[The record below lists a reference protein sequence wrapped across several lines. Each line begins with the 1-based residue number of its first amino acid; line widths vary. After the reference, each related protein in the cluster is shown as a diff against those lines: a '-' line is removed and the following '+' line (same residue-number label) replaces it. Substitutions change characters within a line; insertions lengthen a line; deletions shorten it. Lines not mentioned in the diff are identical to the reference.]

1 MQQHIMLKSKIHRA
15 TVTGSNVDYEGSI
28 AIDEALMETA
38 GILPFEQV
46 QIYNVTNGE
55 RFETYT
61 IKGERDSGTIS
72 INGAAAH
79 LANVGDIVIVAS
91 YFTLDEARA
100 REHKPMLVYVDRDN
114 SVTRPGKELAGVI

>member
-1 MQQHIMLKSKIHRA
+1 MQQRIMLKSKIHRA

-28 AIDEALMETA
+28 AIDEALMEMA

-61 IKGERDSGTIS
+61 IKGARGSGTIS

-79 LANVGDIVIVAS
+79 LAKVGDIVIVAS
-91 YFTLDEARA
+91 YFTLDEIEA
-100 REHKPMLVYVDRDN
+100 REHRPMLVYVDEDN
-114 SVTRPGKELAGVI
+114 RVTHLGKELVGVL

>member
-1 MQQHIMLKSKIHRA
+1 MQQRIMLKSKIHRA

-38 GILPFEQV
+38 GILAFEQV
-46 QIYNVTNGE
+46 HIYNVTNGE

-79 LANVGDIVIVAS
+79 RAKVGDIVIVAS
-91 YFTLDEARA
+91 YFILDEAEA
-100 REHKPMLVYVDRDN
+100 RQHKPMLVYVDEDN
-114 SVTRPGKELAGVI
+114 SVTHLGKELVGVI

>member
-1 MQQHIMLKSKIHRA
+1 MQQRIMLKSKIHRA

-61 IKGERDSGTIS
+61 IKGERGSGTIS

-91 YFTLDEARA
+91 YFTLDEIEA
-100 REHKPMLVYVDRDN
+100 REHRPMLVYVDEDN
-114 SVTRPGKELAGVI
+114 RVTHLGKELAGVI

>member
-1 MQQHIMLKSKIHRA
+1 MLKSKIHRA

-28 AIDEALMETA
+28 AIDETLMETA

-61 IKGERDSGTIS
+61 IKGERGSGTIS

-79 LANVGDIVIVAS
+79 LAKVGDIVIVAS
-91 YFTLDEARA
+91 YFTLDEQLALK
-100 REHKPMLVYVDRDN
+100 HSPMLVYVDKDN
-114 SVTRPGKELAGVI
+114 AITHLGKELAGVI

>member
-1 MQQHIMLKSKIHRA
+1 MQQRIMLKSKIHRA

-61 IKGERDSGTIS
+61 IKGERGSGTIS

-91 YFTLDEARA
+91 YFTLDEIKA
-100 REHKPMLVYVDRDN
+100 REHRPVLVYVDEDN
-114 SVTRPGKELAGVI
+114 RVTHLGKELAGVI

>member
-1 MQQHIMLKSKIHRA
+1 MQQRIMLKSKIHRA

-28 AIDEALMETA
+28 AIDEALMEIA

-61 IKGERDSGTIS
+61 IKGARDSGTIS

-91 YFTLDEARA
+91 YFTLDLSEAR
-100 REHKPMLVYVDRDN
+100 RHKPMLVYVDADN
-114 SVTRPGKELAGVI
+114 CVTHLGKELAGVI

>member
-28 AIDEALMETA
+28 AIDEALMEIA

-79 LANVGDIVIVAS
+79 LAKVGDIVIVAS
-91 YFTLDEARA
+91 YFTLDEQKALR
-100 REHKPMLVYVDRDN
+100 HKPTLVYVDEDN
-114 SVTRPGKELAGVI
+114 GVTHLGEKLAGVI